1 MSALRRTLLK
11 GASPSPGTLFGHR
24 GLVSVRGTR
33 VLYQPSTPSLFR
45 PFSSSTSTSATSK
58 TTHSSSNWI
67 KSSTVQLSLGLGL
80 GISLAALYSYSNPH
94 APSQTETQSPK
105 ESKQSLFTRG
115 DVRSHTTKETGIW
128 VTSNDGVYDITDF
141 VDIHPG
147 GERILLAAGHSI
159 DAFWAI
165 FSLHNSPETKELL
178 ESYRIGNLIPA
189 DQDPTYNATRD
200 DQSAITSALERLFEN
215 DPIRDPLLI
224 SRSDRPCNAE
234 TPPELLTRD
243 FVTPN
248 NLFFVRNHLPVPEID
263 VEEYTLEIDAPW
275 VKDPITLTLKDLQRK
290 FEHHDVM
297 TTLQCAGN
305 RRKEMH
311 DAKPVKGLQWTQGA
325 ISNAIWTGVL
335 LKDVIEQSIGPVPKE
350 WADKIKHV
358 QFHGAEGYGASI
370 PSHKA
375 LDPRGDCLLTFA
387 MNGSPLPKDHGWPVR
402 ALVPGHVAARSVKW
416 VTKITL
422 AEDESESH
430 WQQRDYKGFGP
441 SKTLE
446 ESDYSTA
453 VSIQEMPVQ
462 SCVTV
467 PQPNETVP
475 VVEGRATGIKGFAW
489 SGGGRGIVRV
499 DVSVDGGK
507 TWTDAKLTRPGQE
520 AGKEWAW
527 THWEAS
533 VPVTKE
539 GPVEIVC
546 KAVDTSYNEQPRDME
561 SVYNVRGVLVSAWHR
576 VKAEAV
582 KKAEQENAK

>member
-1 MSALRRTLLK
+1 
-11 GASPSPGTLFGHR
+11 
-24 GLVSVRGTR
+24 
-33 VLYQPSTPSLFR
+33 
-45 PFSSSTSTSATSK
+45 
-58 TTHSSSNWI
+58 
-67 KSSTVQLSLGLGL
+67 
-80 GISLAALYSYSNPH
+80 
-94 APSQTETQSPK
+94 
-105 ESKQSLFTRG
+105 
-115 DVRSHTTKETGIW
+115 
-128 VTSNDGVYDITDF
+128 
-141 VDIHPG
+141 
-147 GERILLAAGHSI
+147 
-159 DAFWAI
+159 
-165 FSLHNSPETKELL
+165 
-178 ESYRIGNLIPA
+178 
-189 DQDPTYNATRD
+189 
-200 DQSAITSALERLFEN
+200 
-215 DPIRDPLLI
+215 
-224 SRSDRPCNAE
+224 
-234 TPPELLTRD
+234 
-243 FVTPN
+243 
-248 NLFFVRNHLPVPEID
+248 
-263 VEEYTLEIDAPW
+263 
-275 VKDPITLTLKDLQRK
+275 
-290 FEHHDVM
+290 M